1 MANQISQRI
10 SDMKQNKI
18 IVAIHPDEQV
28 RRKIIQRILVRLNF
42 AITSG
47 DASKLIRSTV
57 YDFDLAEC
65 YYVCAAT
72 HNLRDSPITRQR
84 LYELSAR
91 GIAVIIGVK
100 RLQAEFEFIS
110 EAVYE

>member
-18 IVAIHPDEQV
+18 IVAVHPDEQV
-28 RRKIIQRILVRLNF
+28 RRKIIQRILVMLNF
-42 AITSG
+42 ARVPG
-47 DASKLIRSTV
+47 DAAKLIRTTV
-57 YDFDLAEC
+57 YDYDLAEC

-84 LYELSAR
+84 LYELAAR

-100 RLQAEFEFIS
+100 HLQAEFEFIC
-110 EAVYE
+110 EAEYE

>member
-1 MANQISQRI
+1 
-10 SDMKQNKI
+10 MKQNKI
-18 IVAIHPDEQV
+18 IVAVHQDEQV

-42 AITSG
+42 AITPG

-84 LYELSAR
+84 LYELAAR
-91 GIAVIIGVK
+91 GMAVIIGVK